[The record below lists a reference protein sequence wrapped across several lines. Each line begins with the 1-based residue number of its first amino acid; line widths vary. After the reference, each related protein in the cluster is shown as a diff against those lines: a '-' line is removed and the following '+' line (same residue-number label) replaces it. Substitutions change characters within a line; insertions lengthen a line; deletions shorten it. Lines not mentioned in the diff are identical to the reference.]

1 MDGENRRTAGR
12 LQGQSG
18 LFVGRLA
25 GIPIYVDYS
34 WFIIFILLTYAL
46 AAGYFPQIFPTRS
59 PVVHWLLG
67 AVASLLLFV
76 SVLIHELMHSVVA
89 RRNNIPISG
98 ITLFIFG
105 GASQMTDEPGTA
117 AAEFKMAIVGPLTSL
132 VLAVIF
138 YAVARVAATQDWGSL
153 LVGLSLYLT
162 VINFILAVFNLV
174 PGFPLDGGRVLR
186 SIIWRITGDLTR
198 STRIAA
204 YAGIGVAYTLIFFG
218 ILSVLSGNLSGI
230 WLVLIGWFLQNAAQR
245 SYQQLLIRRS
255 LGEVKV
261 KQIMTRDVITV
272 PADITLDRLVEDY
285 FFRYKHATF
294 PVLRDGNLTGL
305 VVFNDIK
312 DVPRELWS
320 GTTAGQTA
328 RQLTPDLEIAPDDDA
343 YNALER
349 IAQGDAGRLLVI
361 GEGGLEGIVSRKDIA
376 ELISM
381 KQQTGG

>member
-1 MDGENRRTAGR
+1 
-12 LQGQSG
+12 
-18 LFVGRLA
+18 
-25 GIPIYVDYS
+25 
-34 WFIIFILLTYAL
+34 LLTYAL
-46 AAGYFPQIFPTRS
+46 AAGYFPQMFPTRS
-59 PVVHWLLG
+59 PAVHWLLG

-89 RRNNIPISG
+89 KRNNIPISG

-138 YAVARVAATQDWGSL
+138 YAVTRLAATQDWGVL

-162 VINFILAVFNLV
+162 AINFILAVFNLV

-204 YAGIGVAYTLIFFG
+204 YVGIGIAYTLIFLG
-218 ILSVLSGNLSGI
+218 ILSVLSGNLGGI

-261 KQIMTRDVITV
+261 RQIMTRDVITV

-294 PVLRDGNLTGL
+294 PVLRDGRLIGL

-320 GTTAGQTA
+320 GTTAGQTL
-328 RQLTPDLEIAPDDDA
+328 RELTPDLEIAPDDDA
-343 YNALER
+343 YDALER

-361 GEGGLEGIVSRKDIA
+361 GDAGLEGIVSRKDIA

-381 KQQTGG
+381 KEQTGG